1 MEVNA
6 ADVMATNVVTVH
18 SDASVKEIAET
29 LLANR
34 ISAVP
39 VIDDFGGLIGIVS
52 EGDLIHRMEVGTE
65 PHPSWWLEFLV
76 GKQALAYDYIKSH
89 GRRAAD
95 LMTRPVITV
104 RAETPLSEIASLLDK
119 HRIKRVPVVD
129 NEKIIGIVS
138 RANLV
143 QALISRPQ
151 DIVLKAVDDSL
162 LRNNILTQLQSERWW
177 PGGVNVII
185 CDGRVEVWGIVESQ
199 VQKDAIRVALELI
212 PGVRAIS
219 DNITVQR
226 RMPNML

>member
-1 MEVNA
+1 MFKTSDFKDERQWSIEVIA

-65 PHPSWWLEFLV
+65 SHPSWWLEFLV

-129 NEKIIGIVS
+129 NEKIIGNCESGQSCSGAHQPATRHRFEGSRRFIVAQQYTYSATIGAMVAWRSQCHYLRWACRSMGNS
-138 RANLV
+138 RIASSKGCN
-143 QALISRPQ
+143 
-151 DIVLKAVDDSL
+151 
-162 LRNNILTQLQSERWW
+162 
-177 PGGVNVII
+177 
-185 CDGRVEVWGIVESQ
+185 
-199 VQKDAIRVALELI
+199 
-212 PGVRAIS
+212 
-219 DNITVQR
+219 
-226 RMPNML
+226 

>member
-95 LMTRPVITV
+95 LMSRGVCRICCSQPSII
-104 RAETPLSEIASLLDK
+104 P
-119 HRIKRVPVVD
+119 HR
-129 NEKIIGIVS
+129 G
-138 RANLV
+138 
-143 QALISRPQ
+143 
-151 DIVLKAVDDSL
+151 
-162 LRNNILTQLQSERWW
+162 
-177 PGGVNVII
+177 
-185 CDGRVEVWGIVESQ
+185 
-199 VQKDAIRVALELI
+199 
-212 PGVRAIS
+212 
-219 DNITVQR
+219 
-226 RMPNML
+226 